1 MTDTTPFA
9 KWRENGEP
17 DPHGDHYDREDAT
30 LAHAN
35 IPSDILADMLPR
47 SPSMGLSNIGILT
60 AGKERTR
67 WLSRK
72 LYRLA
77 TDHDG
82 INRRRAETLLG
93 HYTDDEMANAFYLS
107 EAPEELRAGR
117 HRILWLLK
125 EIKDLEDLN
134 Q

>member
-1 MTDTTPFA
+1 MTESTPFA
-9 KWRENGEP
+9 KWREEGQP
-17 DPHGDHYDREDAT
+17 DPHGELYEGDGVR
-30 LAHAN
+30 LACPD
-35 IPSDILADMLPR
+35 IPSDILADMLGR
-47 SPSMGLSNIGILT
+47 VISPSMTNIAILT
-60 AGKERTR
+60 AGKERLR

-77 TDHDG
+77 GNHEE
-82 INRRRAETLLG
+82 INTRRAATLKG

-107 EAPEELRAGR
+107 ESPEDLRAGR

-125 EIKDLEDLN
+125 ELEDLN

>member
-1 MTDTTPFA
+1 MSNATPFA
-9 KWRENGEP
+9 KWREEGQP
-17 DPHGDHYDREDAT
+17 DPHGNHYEGDDARV
-30 LAHAN
+30 ACPD
-35 IPSDILADMLPR
+35 IPSDLLADMLPR
-47 SPSMGLSNIGILT
+47 LIGPSITSIGVLT
-60 AGKERTR
+60 AGKERLR

-77 TDHDG
+77 DNHEE
-82 INRRRAETLLG
+82 INARRAETLLG

-107 EAPEELRAGR
+107 ESPEDLRAGR

-125 EIKDLEDLN
+125 EIEDLN

>member
-1 MTDTTPFA
+1 MAGSTPFA
-9 KWRENGEP
+9 KWREEGQP
-17 DPHGDHYDREDAT
+17 DPHGDLYEGDDVR
-30 LAHAN
+30 LAYAD
-35 IPSDILADMLPR
+35 IPSDVLAEMLPR
-47 SPSMGLSNIGILT
+47 LISPSMTTIGVLT
-60 AGKERTR
+60 AGKERLR

-77 TDHDG
+77 DDHEE
-82 INRRRAETLLG
+82 INARRAETLLG

-107 EAPEELRAGR
+107 ESPEDLRAGR

-125 EIKDLEDLN
+125 ELEDLN